1 MKRNLL
7 SILRPYRGLIAVLVS
22 LTFVANAA
30 GLFVPKI
37 ISRGIDAYSAGS
49 FDPRVLTFEFFAV
62 ALIVFVFTYAQG
74 ILQTYVGERVARDMR
89 ERLSS
94 KISSFSFA
102 RLEQETPAKL
112 LTYLTSDIDAVKL
125 FVSQAVVII
134 ISSVV
139 LIIGASAI
147 LISINWKLAFAVLGI
162 LPIIT
167 VVFALVFRKLG
178 GLFARTQAIMD
189 RINGVIQESVAGA
202 ALIRVLDSARFQN
215 EKFLRLNTE
224 GRDVG
229 MKVLGLFC
237 LVIPTVGLIA
247 NLASLIIVSL
257 GGHFVIIGGMSL
269 GDFTAFNSYV
279 MLLIFPI
286 IMLGFVSQSISRAQ
300 VSYGRISE
308 LLAVPDDVESGTVE
322 ADIRGEIEVRD
333 LTVMY
338 GEKAALRGVS
348 FKAAVGAKTA
358 IVGPTAAGKTQ
369 LLHALIGLVQPSSGS
384 VLYDGR
390 PLGEYK
396 RGSLHAQVALVFQD
410 SVMFNMTVRENVAFS
425 LNAKEGDVAKAIE
438 TAELG
443 DFVDALPK
451 GLETVVSER
460 GTSLSGGQKQRIMLA
475 RALALNPKVLLL
487 DDFTARVDT
496 LTERKILSN
505 IERNYPGMTIVSV
518 TQKVAS
524 AERFDRVILLME
536 GEKLAEGTHAELAL
550 SSPEYAQIIESQK
563 STNEIRS

>member
-7 SILRPYRGLIAVLVS
+7 SILRPYRCLVATLVG
-22 LTFVANAA
+22 LTFVANGA

-37 ISRGIDAYSAGS
+37 ISRGIDSYSAGT
-49 FDPRVLTFEFFAV
+49 FDPRVLTFEFMAV
-62 ALIVFVFTYAQG
+62 AIVVFLFTYAQG
-74 ILQTYVGERVARDMR
+74 IVQTYVGERVARDIR
-89 ERLSS
+89 ERLAAQ
-94 KISSFSFA
+94 ISSFSFA
-102 RLEQETPAKL
+102 RLERETPARL

-125 FVSQAVVII
+125 FVSQAVVIV
-134 ISSVV
+134 ISSAIV
-139 LIIGASAI
+139 IAGASAI
-147 LISINWKLAFAVLGI
+147 LLSIDWKLALAVLGI
-162 LPIIT
+162 LPLIS

-178 GLFARTQAIMD
+178 AFFARTQAIMD
-189 RINGVIQESVAGA
+189 KLNGVIQESVAGS
-202 ALIRVLDSARFQN
+202 ALVRVLDSARSQN
-215 EKFLRLNTE
+215 AKFFALNTE

-229 MKVLGLFC
+229 LQVLRLFC
-237 LVIPTVGLIA
+237 IIIPIIGLVA

-257 GGHFVIIGGMSL
+257 GGHFVILGQMSL

-279 MLLIFPI
+279 TLLIFPI

-300 VSYGRISE
+300 VSHGRISE
-308 LLAVPDDVESGTVE
+308 VLDAPEETESGTIE
-322 ADIRGEIEVRD
+322 ADIQGGIEVRD

-338 GEKAALRGVS
+338 GEKAALKGVS
-348 FKAAVGAKTA
+348 FTAAVGAKTA

-384 VLYDGR
+384 ILYDGR
-390 PLGEYK
+390 LLGEYK
-396 RGSLHAQVALVFQD
+396 RSSLHAQVALVFQD
-410 SVMFNMTVRENVAFS
+410 SVIFNMTVRENVAFS
-425 LNAKEGDVAKAIE
+425 LNAREGDVARAIE

-451 GLETVVSER
+451 GLDTVVSER

-487 DDFTARVDT
+487 DDFTARVDA
-496 LTERKILSN
+496 LTEQKILSN

-524 AERFDRVILLME
+524 AERFDRIILLME
-536 GEKLAEGTHAELAL
+536 GEKLAGGTHVELART
-550 SSPEYAQIIESQK
+550 SPEYAQIIESQK